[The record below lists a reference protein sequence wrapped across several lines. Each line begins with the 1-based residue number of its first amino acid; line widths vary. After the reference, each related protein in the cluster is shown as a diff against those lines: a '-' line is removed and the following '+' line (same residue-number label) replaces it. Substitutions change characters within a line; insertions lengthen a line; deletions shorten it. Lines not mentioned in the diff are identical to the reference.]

1 MPDTDVTTSRAD
13 GERPSATLTFLRAA
27 RVVALLVYSAL
38 CLWTMS
44 KLGVGAM
51 DGGPDEAMRAL
62 LPQAMINGN
71 LLPSGYD
78 PEVIYGIG
86 NWSYAFYPQMLGAYL
101 SAFFMK
107 AAQIMGLSHGVV
119 FMSGRL
125 ASLVFGLVSIVCVS
139 GAAGTVAERAGG
151 GERLGALTR
160 LIATSLLAFWPQFA
174 FLSSYMNNDVVAF
187 CGCSIIVY
195 ALCLGMGSG
204 WNYRRSA
211 LLGAGVTVAA
221 LGYWNAYGFVLLG
234 IVLYLYSCLTQNPL
248 QGTRPKLIAL
258 AAGIPAVCVLP
269 FFAVNLVR
277 YHDLLGIGAFKAEY
291 QRWLD
296 DGGEVLQVPYEKGV
310 CSLLLDTDWT
320 LLTLRSFVGF
330 LGYMSISL
338 PFTLVAI
345 IFGTA
350 LLGLGA
356 FLGRHDEFLRARRAR
371 VLTVGCA
378 LASATCVALSIYY
391 SIQTDLQPQG
401 RYVIYCLLPL
411 VVASSVGLASLVR
424 RATPRQVAAVTACC
438 ALIACVTVWFFASSA
453 AQYGWAGM
461 A

>member
-1 MPDTDVTTSRAD
+1 MSPTGAIARHAR
-13 GERPSATLTFLRAA
+13 GESPSPTLTFLRAA
-27 RVVALLVYSAL
+27 RVVALLGYCAL

-44 KLGVGAM
+44 RLGVGPM

-71 LLPSGYD
+71 LLPSGHD
-78 PEVIYGIG
+78 PEVIYGLG

-101 SAFFMK
+101 SAIFMK
-107 AAQIMGLSHGVV
+107 AAQLMGLAHGAV

-125 ASLVFGLVSIVCVS
+125 ASLVFGLVSIGCVS
-139 GAAGTVAERAGG
+139 GAAGTAAERTGG
-151 GERLGALTR
+151 GEGLGAFAR
-160 LIATSLLAFWPQFA
+160 LISTSMLAFWPQFS
-174 FLSSYMNNDVVAF
+174 FLSSYMNNDIVAF
-187 CGCSIIVY
+187 CGCSVIVY

-234 IVLYLYSCLTQNPL
+234 IVLYLYSCVTQRPL
-248 QGTRPKLIAL
+248 QGTRPRLVAL

-296 DGGEVLQVPYEKGV
+296 GGGEVLQVPYEQGAR
-310 CSLLLDTDWT
+310 SLLLDTDWT

-330 LGYMSISL
+330 LGYMSIPL
-338 PFTLVAI
+338 PFTLVALI
-345 IFGTA
+345 LGTA

-356 FLGRHDEFLRARRAR
+356 FLGRHDEFLRSRRAR
-371 VLTVGCA
+371 VLALGCA
-378 LASATCVALSIYY
+378 LASATCVALSVYY
-391 SIQTDLQPQG
+391 STRTDLQPQG

-411 VVASSVGLASLVR
+411 VVASSVGLAALVR
-424 RATPRQVAAVTACC
+424 RATPRQAAATAACC
-438 ALIACVTVWFFASSA
+438 ALLACVTVWFFASSA
-453 AQYGWAGM
+453 ARYGWAGV